1 MVARMQAII
10 AQYHEMVA
18 TATDWGAKEGLYNA
32 HQRQQ
37 LIDYLHEQYTS
48 LYAEYR
54 HLYQEHIEL
63 RERVRVLEAL
73 VQSEIFW
80 KVRSQK

>member
-1 MVARMQAII
+1 MFTRLQKTV
-10 AQYHEMVA
+10 AQYHDLIA
-18 TATDWGAKEGLYNA
+18 TTTDWGMKEGLYNA